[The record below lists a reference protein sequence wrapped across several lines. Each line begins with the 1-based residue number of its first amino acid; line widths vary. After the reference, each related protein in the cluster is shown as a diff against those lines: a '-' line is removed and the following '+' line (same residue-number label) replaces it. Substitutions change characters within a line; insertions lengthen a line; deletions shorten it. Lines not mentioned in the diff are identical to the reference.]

1 MPGGRMA
8 VRVLEGGQAEHAL
21 RPLDPRR
28 DLGQVAD
35 LIAVAFAGELEPE
48 GQAALRDLRAVS
60 RLGPMLSVIG
70 YAGSELSYFY
80 NGFVWVEDGRV
91 VGNVTIQRSD
101 PYGQRW
107 QIANVAV
114 YPAYRGRGIG
124 RALMETALAYIEK
137 QGGSW
142 AVLQVRADNAVARG
156 LYERLGFEAV
166 STTNEMRLARVPSAS
181 APPPPLPGLRP
192 RRWSDWRQEYDLA
205 LAATPPLAQWWQPIR
220 SEAFQPSWDA
230 RLVEAL
236 AVAIGQRRVI
246 RKGLYAGGRL
256 LAALDI
262 YAARWP
268 PGHHRLA
275 LTVHPEQRGRCEA
288 ELIGHALG
296 VLADY
301 PRRPIHATHPAEHEA
316 AIVAFRAYGFQ
327 TVRSLVTMR
336 RWMQG
341 SKAPGERRFLGYL

>member
-1 MPGGRMA
+1 MA
-8 VRVLEGGQAEHAL
+8 VNVLEGGRAEHAL

-35 LIAVAFAGELEPE
+35 LIAAAFAGELEPE
-48 GQAALRDLRAVS
+48 GQAALRDLRTIS

-70 YAGSELSYFY
+70 YASTELSYFY
-80 NGFVWVEDGRV
+80 SGFVWEEDGRV
-91 VGNVTIQRSD
+91 VGNVTIQRCD

-114 YPAYRGRGIG
+114 DPAYRGRGIG

-142 AVLQVRADNAVARG
+142 AVLQVRADNAIARG
-156 LYERLGFEAV
+156 LYERLGFEAIT
-166 STTNEMRLARVPSAS
+166 TTNEMRLARVPSAS
-181 APPPPLPGLRP
+181 APPTSLPGLRL
-192 RRWSDWRQEYDLA
+192 RHRSDWRQEYDLA
-205 LAATPPLAQWWQPIR
+205 VASTPPLAQWWQPIR
-220 SEAFQPSWDA
+220 PETFQPSWDA
-230 RLVEAL
+230 RLAETL
-236 AVAIGQRRVI
+236 AGAVGRRRVI
-246 RKGLYAGGRL
+246 REGIYAGGRL
-256 LAALDI
+256 MAALDI

-275 LTVHPEQRGRCEA
+275 LTVHPEERGRCEA
-288 ELIGHALG
+288 ALIGHALRI
-296 VLADY
+296 LTDY
-301 PRRPIHATHPAEHEA
+301 PRRPVVVTHPAEHEA
-316 AIVAFRAYGFQ
+316 AIAAFRAYGFQ

-341 SKAPGERRFLGYL
+341 GKTPGERRLLGYL